1 MAVFLAKIF
10 LRMACI
16 TIIKR
21 HMAAFLFTIYL
32 RADSL
37 QIVSEI
43 RQREIRQCFSQQINF
58 ALPPSQVLSEIW
70 QRFLFTIYL
79 RIDSLQEVC
88 EMRQCYP
95 LQFTFALNTSE
106 YITSIQR
113 YKAALIFTIY
123 HRIDLITSVQS
134 EKAV

>member
-1 MAVFLAKIF
+1 MEAFFLTTCLGIDFITSVQREKAAREVAAF
-10 LRMACI
+10 FSTTYLRIASI

-32 RADSL
+32 RADSS
-37 QIVSEI
+37 QEVSEV
-43 RQREIRQCFSQQINF
+43 RQC
-58 ALPPSQVLSEIW
+58 EIW
-70 QRFLFTIYL
+70 QF
-79 RIDSLQEVC
+79 
-88 EMRQCYP
+88 YP

-123 HRIDLITSVQS
+123 HRVDLITSVQS